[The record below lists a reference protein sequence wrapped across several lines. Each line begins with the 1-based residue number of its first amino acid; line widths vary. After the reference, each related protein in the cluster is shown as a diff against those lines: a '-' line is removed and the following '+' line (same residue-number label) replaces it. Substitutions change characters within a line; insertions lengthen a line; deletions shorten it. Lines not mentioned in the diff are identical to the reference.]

1 MSKTEEYSVK
11 KKYKRSDRKSQIKSK
26 ALRAR
31 KWKNVKKYAVKLVI
45 EKGKKV
51 TRVARM
57 LGVSSTSIYNWIK
70 EYKLYGKKAFNKKSK
85 RPKKIK
91 GISSKIAKEI
101 MEIREKTGLG
111 CEKIAIQLGN
121 VSHMTVYRVLLK
133 FGIIKPGKVL
143 RRVWRHFERK
153 HPNSMW
159 QIDIKTI
166 STDPEQYSIS
176 ILDDH
181 SRFIVGCEIQ
191 DRSVT
196 VDDII
201 LLLKKAIEKYGSPRE
216 ILTDH
221 GTQFYASW
229 ENTVSTFTLWCN
241 EYGIK
246 HILAGVRK
254 PTTIGKVERW
264 HRTLKYEYL
273 RRLDDISKAKNGL
286 IEFVEYYNF
295 KRIHFHYRREEKDGF
310 KKRIKFYYIPAVRFK
325 SILEARKV

>member
-1 MSKTEEYSVK
+1 MTNQEEYSVK
-11 KKYKRSDRKSQIKSK
+11 KRYKRSDRKSHIKSK

-31 KWKNVKKYAVKLVI
+31 KWKNVKKYAVKLVLK
-45 EKGKKV
+45 KGKKV
-51 TRVARM
+51 ARVAKM
-57 LGVSSTSIYNWIK
+57 LGVSRTSIYNWIK
-70 EYKLYGKKAFNKKSK
+70 EYKFYGIKTFNKKSK

-91 GISSKIAKEI
+91 GISSEI
-101 MEIREKTGLG
+101 GNEILELREKTGLG

-121 VSHMTVYRVLLK
+121 VSHMTVYRLLRK
-133 FGIIKPGKVL
+133 FKIIKPGKIL

-166 STDPEQYSIS
+166 STNPEKYSIS
-176 ILDDH
+176 IIDDH
-181 SRFIVGCEIQ
+181 SRFLVGCEIQ
-191 DRSVT
+191 NHPVT

-229 ENTVSTFTLWCN
+229 ENTISSFTLWCN
-241 EYGIK
+241 EHGIT
-246 HILAGVRK
+246 HILAGVRR

-273 RRLDDISKAKNGL
+273 LRLEDIRNAKERL
-286 IEFVEYYNF
+286 EEFVEYYNF
-295 KRIHFHYRREEKDGF
+295 KRIHFHYRREEINGY
-310 KKRIKFYYIPAVRFK
+310 KKRIKFYYIPAERFK
-325 SILEARKV
+325 PILEACIA

>member
-1 MSKTEEYSVK
+1 MTNQDEYSVK
-11 KKYKRSDRKSQIKSK
+11 KRYKRSDRKSQIKSK
-26 ALRAR
+26 KFRAR
-31 KWKNVKKYAVKLVI
+31 KWKNVKKYAVKLI
-45 EKGKKV
+45 LKKGKKV
-51 TRVARM
+51 ARVANI
-57 LGVSSTSIYNWIK
+57 LGVSRTSIYNWVK
-70 EYKLYGKKAFNKKSK
+70 EYKLYGKEAFNKKSK

-91 GISSKIAKEI
+91 GISSEIANEI
-101 MEIREKTGLG
+101 LEIREETGLG

-121 VSHMTVYRVLLK
+121 VSHMTVYRLLRK
-133 FGIIKPGKVL
+133 IGIIKRGKIL

-159 QIDIKTI
+159 QIDMKTI

-181 SRFIVGCEIQ
+181 SRFIVGCVIQ
-191 DRSVT
+191 DHPVT

-201 LLLKKAIEKYGSPRE
+201 SLLKKAIEKYGTPRE
-216 ILTDH
+216 VLTDH

-229 ENTVSTFTLWCN
+229 ENTVSSFTLWCN
-241 EYGIK
+241 EHGIT

-273 RRLDDISKAKNGL
+273 LRLSNISNAKGRL
-286 IEFVEYYNF
+286 ADFVEYYNF
-295 KRIHFHYRREEKDGF
+295 KRIHFHYRREEINVF
-310 KKRIKFYYIPAVRFK
+310 KKRIKFHYIPAERFK
-325 SILEARKV
+325 SILEASKA